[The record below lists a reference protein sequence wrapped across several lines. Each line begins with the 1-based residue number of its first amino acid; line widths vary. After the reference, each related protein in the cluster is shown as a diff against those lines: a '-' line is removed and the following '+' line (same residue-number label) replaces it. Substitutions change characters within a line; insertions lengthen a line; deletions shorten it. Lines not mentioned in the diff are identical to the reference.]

1 MGFDADLDV
10 FLALLSG
17 EADLAINKTG
27 EALNPVEDGLNVE
40 LDGWPPWLNLDN
52 RLETRS
58 DDRKP
63 AIFFAP
69 QGDSWRQGIRRSGQ
83 EKGSGLPSGPNTPPT
98 TSTHPPIVPALRTSG
113 PPEIPW
119 GALVRTI
126 IKDQR
131 VGCET
136 GEAPLHAG

>member
-40 LDGWPPWLNLDN
+40 LDGWPSWLSLDN

-69 QGDSWRQGIRRSGQ
+69 QGDSWRQGD
-83 EKGSGLPSGPNTPPT
+83 
-98 TSTHPPIVPALRTSG
+98 PALRPGEGLGTSVRPEYPAHHLH
-113 PPEIPW
+113 PP
-119 GALVRTI
+119 ARR
-126 IKDQR
+126 Q
-131 VGCET
+131 CS
-136 GEAPLHAG
+136 

>member
-40 LDGWPPWLNLDN
+40 LDGWPPWLSLDN

-58 DDRKP
+58 DDRIRSTNHVFSP
-63 AIFFAP
+63 IAFL
-69 QGDSWRQGIRRSGQ
+69 DSM
-83 EKGSGLPSGPNTPPT
+83 T
-98 TSTHPPIVPALRTSG
+98 TG
-113 PPEIPW
+113 
-119 GALVRTI
+119 
-126 IKDQR
+126 
-131 VGCET
+131 
-136 GEAPLHAG
+136 GE